1 MLYFL
6 GPVFSPCFPEKRV
19 KENVFVIFVIFS
31 QITGDHNLTQLHLD
45 TGLVQCQTYILLNST
60 FANEHPDIAAF
71 ITNLCP
77 NNCSSN
83 GICTSGMK
91 KYK

>member
-1 MLYFL
+1 MF
-6 GPVFSPCFPEKRV
+6 
-19 KENVFVIFVIFS
+19 FVIFVIFS